1 LNFVERNFADVVY
14 ARTSKLHTH

>member
-14 ARTSKLHTH
+14 ARTSKLHTY